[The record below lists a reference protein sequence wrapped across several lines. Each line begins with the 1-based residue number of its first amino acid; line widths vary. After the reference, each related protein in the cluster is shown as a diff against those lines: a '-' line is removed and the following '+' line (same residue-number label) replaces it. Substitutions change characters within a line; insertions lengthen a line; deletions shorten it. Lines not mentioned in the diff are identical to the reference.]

1 MAYDGT
7 EYSGWQVQENH
18 STIQG
23 RLQEV
28 LSELAR
34 EPVTVNG
41 AGRTDA
47 GVHALGQNASF
58 RLPNAWDPNTLRA
71 ALNGNLPPD
80 IRVLNV
86 AIAADDFHARFSAS
100 RKTYRYQIWN
110 GPVMNPLLER
120 FAWHRR
126 TLLDAD
132 HLHQTAQT
140 LVGRHDFTAF
150 TTSDCDTPI
159 TVRTIN
165 EIRIERSGDLINLH
179 FTGEGFLRYQV
190 RKMTAALA
198 ADGRSL
204 LKLPLPEILRL
215 GKRDLIPGMAPAK
228 GLTLLDV
235 QY

>member
-7 EYSGWQVQENH
+7 EYAGWQVQENH
-18 STIQG
+18 TTIQG

-58 RLPNAWDPNTLRA
+58 KLPAVWDPGTLRS

-80 IRVLNV
+80 IRVLEVSAV
-86 AIAADDFHARFSAS
+86 AEDFHARFSAR
-100 RKTYRYQIWN
+100 RKVYCYQIWN

-126 TLLDAD
+126 TTLDVD
-132 HLHQTAQT
+132 FLHQSAQN

-150 TTSDCDTPI
+150 TTSDCDTPT

-165 EIRIERSGDLINLH
+165 EIQVQRTGDLISLR
-179 FTGEGFLRYQV
+179 FRGEGFLRYQV

-204 LKLPLPEILRL
+204 LRMPLPEILRL
-215 GKRDLIPGMAPAK
+215 GKRDMIPGMAPAK

-235 QY
+235 EY